1 MNKYLKLIPAI
12 MVMFL
17 LFGCGK
23 KSDIISSDLVQNLT
37 DNVAFTEQLTEI
49 SSNNAETR
57 YGLDSKDYIDIMAVI
72 GTAATCD
79 EIVIVKTDDTDNVM
93 ELLNQYLEN
102 KQEEYDKYRPDEA
115 SKLSNP
121 IIEVHNNTI
130 TMIIS
135 GDSQTAIDAYNEY
148 LRK

>member
-1 MNKYLKLIPAI
+1 
-12 MVMFL
+12 
-17 LFGCGK
+17 
-23 KSDIISSDLVQNLT
+23 
-37 DNVAFTEQLTEI
+37 
-49 SSNNAETR
+49 
-57 YGLDSKDYIDIMAVI
+57 MAVI

-135 GDSQTAIDAYNEY
+135 GDLQTAIDAYNEY